1 MVQLYIF
8 ASFFQ
13 ELELRI
19 DTQKQTLAARDE
31 SIKKLMEIKGV
42 GGKIMEEDRIESE
55 RLKSK
60 LIETEARY
68 RHLES
73 MYESREKDLSKESRI
88 NI

>member
-1 MVQLYIF
+1 MLIVFRRGLGEDKSNDF
-8 ASFFQ
+8 V
-13 ELELRI
+13 
-19 DTQKQTLAARDE
+19 KLAH
-31 SIKKLMEIKGV
+31 ST

-73 MYESREKDLSKESRI
+73 MYDSREKDLSK
-88 NI
+88 